1 MADHTINT
9 FLNPSIGIQELLQM
23 PEDNR
28 LPQARELGASLLQE
42 TGLEG
47 LYGAVNSHTAF
58 EALLCPNVGDGTLV
72 SPEVFSSQL
81 ESLVKKL
88 SESRN
93 PPFRMSAAFFRQSL
107 ILTARFEEGAVTAA
121 LLENALRV
129 LSDEIERA

>member
-28 LPQARELGASLLQE
+28 LPPARELGASLLQE

-93 PPFRMSAAFFRQSL
+93 PKIRAMLEHEIIPLMQNGMLLSAYRGL
-107 ILTARFEEGAVTAA
+107 MIGG
-121 LLENALRV
+121 
-129 LSDEIERA
+129 

>member
-1 MADHTINT
+1 MADYTIQSL
-9 FLNPSIGIQELLQM
+9 LNPSIGIQELLQM

-28 LPQARELGASLLQE
+28 LPQARELGSSMLQE

-72 SPEVFSSQL
+72 SPEVFNSQL
-81 ESLVKKL
+81 ESLLKKL

-93 PPFRMSAAFFRQSL
+93 PKIRAM
-107 ILTARFEEGAVTAA
+107 
-121 LLENALRV
+121 LENEIIPLMQNGMLRSAYRG
-129 LSDEIERA
+129 LMLGG

>member
-93 PPFRMSAAFFRQSL
+93 PKIRAMLEHEIIPLMQNGMLLSAYRGL
-107 ILTARFEEGAVTAA
+107 MIGG
-121 LLENALRV
+121 
-129 LSDEIERA
+129 

>member
-58 EALLCPNVGDGTLV
+58 EAVLCPNVGDGTLV

-93 PPFRMSAAFFRQSL
+93 PKIRAMLEHEIIPLMQNGMLLSAYRGL
-107 ILTARFEEGAVTAA
+107 MIGG
-121 LLENALRV
+121 
-129 LSDEIERA
+129 

>member
-93 PPFRMSAAFFRQSL
+93 PKIRAMLEHEIIPLMQNGMLLSAYL
-107 ILTARFEEGAVTAA
+107 GLMIGG
-121 LLENALRV
+121 
-129 LSDEIERA
+129 

>member
-88 SESRN
+88 SESRKPKIRAMLEHEIIPLMQN
-93 PPFRMSAAFFRQSL
+93 GMLLSAYRGL
-107 ILTARFEEGAVTAA
+107 MIGG
-121 LLENALRV
+121 
-129 LSDEIERA
+129 